1 MPILRAVLKKNC
13 QMRLKMIGLF
23 WKRARAVEWAWF
35 EIRYTRKGIGGS
47 NPPASELRR
56 EYIERKIGLILL
68 KKLSEGYQC
77 RGSSVVERMPEEH
90 GVASS
95 ILARGKKFI

>member
-1 MPILRAVLKKNC
+1 
-13 QMRLKMIGLF
+13 MIRSKELINGQGCG
-23 WKRARAVEWAWF
+23 R
-35 EIRYTRKGIGGS
+35 GG
-47 NPPASELRR
+47 PPPPPPPPPPQPVPFGYFQTDTELRR